1 MVATTLAGSLVAS
14 SYKWSFF
21 AIAVFARS
29 LIAWTIAWDG
39 IRNSLV
45 TNKAATKTFIMCGSL
60 TLLVW
65 FTYPVAWA
73 LGEGSNVIS
82 PDAEAIFYGLLDII
96 SKPVFGGLLLWGH
109 RDIDPAS
116 LGLSVHNYEG
126 SIYSDKS
133 SVTISEPV
141 MLGDMAP
148 RGSTGAIQ
156 ANANESAV

>member
-1 MVATTLAGSLVAS
+1 
-14 SYKWSFF
+14 
-21 AIAVFARS
+21 
-29 LIAWTIAWDG
+29 
-39 IRNSLV
+39 
-45 TNKAATKTFIMCGSL
+45 MCGSL

-109 RDIDPAS
+109 RNIDPAS
-116 LGLSVHNYEG
+116 LGLSVHDYEG

-133 SVTISEPV
+133 SFTITEPV

-148 RGSTGAIQ
+148 RGSSGAIQ
-156 ANANESAV
+156 VNANESAV